1 LEGAD
6 LSYFDRE
13 KLITMNAE
21 TDQGSGQLDVAKL
34 ALAVVVIVAS
44 IAGFYYYADES
55 LLFRVIGLLVA
66 LSFAVGLVYSTGLGQ
81 SLWQFAQG
89 SKIELK
95 KIVWPTKKETMQTT
109 LIVAVMVL
117 FVGILLWMFDGLL
130 MWGIG
135 YITG

>member
-1 LEGAD
+1 M
-6 LSYFDRE
+6 SV
-13 KLITMNAE
+13 E
-21 TDQGSGQLDVAKL
+21 TEQESGQFDVAKL
-34 ALAVVVIVAS
+34 GLAVIAIVAG
-44 IAGFYYYADES
+44 IGAFYYYADQS
-55 LLFRVIGLLVA
+55 LLMRVIGLLVV
-66 LSFAVGLVYSTGLGQ
+66 LLIAVGLVYTTNLGQ
-81 SLWQFAQG
+81 SFWHFAQG

-117 FVGILLWMFDGLL
+117 FVGILLWIFDGLL